1 MTLTETQKV
10 KFTQKVKSTGP
21 TIVEIDDLVK
31 NYYTKAGT
39 VEVLK
44 GITMTVHQSEFLG
57 VIGPSGS
64 GKTTLM
70 SIIGSLMKPTEG
82 TVVINGTN
90 IGTLS
95 KNQLAD
101 FRLKNIGFV
110 FQSNNLVPTLTALE
124 NVEIPLILAKVP
136 AAERK
141 TRATELLEKV
151 GLGNKLDN
159 MPDELSGG
167 EKHRISI
174 ARALINNPELILA
187 DEPTGNL
194 DSMTGREIIHLLK
207 DLTQQEKTILVVSH
221 DPTHLPEFDRVIKL
235 VKGHVEEVD

>member
-1 MTLTETQKV
+1 MTLTETTSIKGTSLPV
-10 KFTQKVKSTGP
+10 
-21 TIVEIDDLVK
+21 IEIDELKK
-31 NYYTKAGT
+31 NYETKAGT
-39 VEVLK
+39 IEVLR
-44 GITMTVHQSEFLG
+44 GISLAVKQAEFLG

-70 SIIGSLMKPTEG
+70 SIIGTIMKPTEG
-82 TVVINGTN
+82 SVYINGTN
-90 IGTLS
+90 VGLLS
-95 KNQLAD
+95 KNELAD

-110 FQSNNLVPTLTALE
+110 FQSNNLIPTLTALE

-136 AAERK
+136 APERK
-141 TRATELLEKV
+141 DRALGMLRKV
-151 GLGNKLDN
+151 GLENKADSL
-159 MPDELSGG
+159 PDELSGG
-167 EKHRISI
+167 EKERISI

-207 DLTQQEKTILVVSH
+207 ELTKQEKTILVVSH

-235 VKGHVEEVD
+235 VKGHIEEVN

>member
-1 MTLTETQKV
+1 MTLTETTTSKA
-10 KFTQKVKSTGP
+10 TGTP
-21 TIVEIDDLVK
+21 VIEIDDLVK
-31 NYYTKAGT
+31 NYISKAET
-39 VEVLK
+39 VEVLR
-44 GITMTVHQSEFLG
+44 GISFTVHQAEFLG

-70 SIIGSLMKPTEG
+70 SIIGTLMKPTDG
-82 TVVINGTN
+82 SVYINGTN
-90 IGTLS
+90 VGLLS
-95 KNQLAD
+95 KDELAD

-136 AAERK
+136 APERK
-141 TRATELLEKV
+141 EKSLNMLQKV
-151 GLGNKLDN
+151 GLERKADN
-159 MPDELSGG
+159 LPDELSGG
-167 EKHRISI
+167 EKHRVSI
-174 ARALINNPELILA
+174 ARALINDPELILA

-207 DLTQQEKTILVVSH
+207 DLTKLEKTILVVSH

-235 VKGHVEEVD
+235 VKGHIEEVH

>member
-1 MTLTETQKV
+1 MT
-10 KFTQKVKSTGP
+10 FTQTQHINSSNHS
-21 TIVEIDDLVK
+21 IIEINNLVK
-31 NYYTKAGT
+31 NYKTKAGT

-44 GITMTVHQSEFLG
+44 GISLTVHKSEFLG

-70 SIIGSLMKPTEG
+70 SIIGSLLKPTNG
-82 TVVINGTN
+82 SVVINGTVIN
-90 IGTLS
+90 SLS

-124 NVEIPLILAKVP
+124 NVELPLILAKIP
-136 AAERK
+136 ASARK
-141 TRATELLEKV
+141 TKSTELLQKV
-151 GLGNKLDN
+151 GLGDKLDSL
-159 MPDELSGG
+159 PDELSGG

-174 ARALINNPELILA
+174 ARALVNDPEIILA

-207 DLTQQEKTILVVSH
+207 ELTKQEKTILVVSH
-221 DPTHLPEFDRVIKL
+221 DPTHIPEFDRVIKL
-235 VKGHVEEVD
+235 VKGEIEEVN

>member
-1 MTLTETQKV
+1 MTLTETNFGV
-10 KFTQKVKSTGP
+10 KTMDDPV
-21 TIVEIDDLVK
+21 IEINDLVK
-31 NYYTKAGT
+31 SYETKAGT

-44 GITMTVHQSEFLG
+44 GISLTVHKSEFLG

-70 SIIGSLMKPTEG
+70 SLIGSLMKPTEG
-82 TVVINGTN
+82 SIVINGTN
-90 IGTLS
+90 LSTLS
-95 KNQLAD
+95 RDELAE
-101 FRLKNIGFV
+101 FRLKTIGFV

-124 NVEIPLILAKVP
+124 NVEVPLILANV
-136 AAERK
+136 AASERR
-141 TRATELLEKV
+141 TRCMEMLAKV
-151 GLGNKLDN
+151 GLDKKCDN
-159 MPDELSGG
+159 FPDELSGG

-174 ARALINNPELILA
+174 ARALINNPDIILA

-207 DLTQQEKTILVVSH
+207 DLTKLEKTILVVSH

-235 VKGHVEEVD
+235 VKGHLEEIN

>member
-1 MTLTETQKV
+1 MTLTETQN
-10 KFTQKVKSTGP
+10 
-21 TIVEIDDLVK
+21 IDYKGVNVINIEGLVK
-31 NYYTKAGT
+31 NYNTKAGV

-44 GITMTVHQSEFLG
+44 SITLSVQKSEFLG

-70 SIIGSLMKPTEG
+70 SLIGSLMKPTEG
-82 TVVINGTN
+82 TIIINGIN
-90 IGTLS
+90 IGILS

-110 FQSNNLVPTLTALE
+110 FQSNNLVPTLTAVE
-124 NVEIPLILAKVP
+124 NVEVPLILAKIP
-136 AAERK
+136 AAKRR
-141 TRATELLEKV
+141 TRALEMLKNV
-151 GLGNKLDN
+151 GLENKADN
-159 MPDELSGG
+159 LPDELSGG
-167 EKHRISI
+167 ENHRVSI

-207 DLTQQEKTILVVSH
+207 ELTKQEKTILVVSH

-235 VKGHVEEVD
+235 IKGHIEEVN